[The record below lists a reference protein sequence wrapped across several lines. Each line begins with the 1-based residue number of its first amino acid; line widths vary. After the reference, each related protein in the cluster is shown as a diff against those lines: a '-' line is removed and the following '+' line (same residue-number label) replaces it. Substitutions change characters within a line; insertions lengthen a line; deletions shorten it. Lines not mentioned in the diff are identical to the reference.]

1 MFKKGKKN
9 KTLTKLWQYDK
20 VTEQQLKQV
29 EGRGKRNNEQRE
41 EIYNE
46 ETKEW
51 RKQRKEGK

>member
-29 EGRGKRNNEQRE
+29 EGRGKRNNE
-41 EIYNE
+41 
-46 ETKEW
+46 
-51 RKQRKEGK
+51 